1 MPLTIGLVGCGI
13 WGRNI
18 LRELVAL
25 DCHVVVVDPSE
36 ASRSDA
42 LRDGAMQAHATLP
55 SSDIYDGFIVAA
67 PATLHAEVIASLLD
81 HQVPVFCE
89 KPLTTDVGG
98 AERLVKQAGDRLF
111 VMHIW
116 RYHPGIQRLGEIAR
130 SGELGTPYLLRT
142 IRTNWTSP
150 RRDTDSVWT
159 MVPHDLSIA
168 IAVLGDIPPPRFA
181 WAERIGDRV
190 TGLVG
195 VLGTEPALVLE
206 VSNRYADKRREVRLH
221 CSNAVAVLPGDDRGV
236 IEITRSDPD
245 NDLLAI
251 TESESVPYQPP
262 LRSEL
267 EVFVSHLR
275 GGAPPPTTAHE
286 GLQVVRAVAQLRRL
300 AGVDV

>member
-1 MPLTIGLVGCGI
+1 MPLTIGLIGCGI

-18 LRELVAL
+18 LRELVAQG
-25 DCHVVVVDPSE
+25 CRVVVVDPSE
-36 ASRSDA
+36 ANRGRA
-42 LRDGAMQAHATLP
+42 LREGAMQVHAALP
-55 SSDIYDGFIVAA
+55 SSEVYDGFIVAT
-67 PATLHAEVIASLLD
+67 PATLHADVIAPLLD
-81 HQVPVFCE
+81 YQVPVFCE

-98 AERLVKQAGDRLF
+98 AESLVKQAGDRLF

-130 SGELGTPYLLRT
+130 YEELGTPYLLRT

-150 RRDTDSVWT
+150 RRDTDSIWT

-168 IAVLGDIPPPRFA
+168 IAVLGDIPESRFA
-181 WAERIGDRV
+181 WAERNGDRV

-221 CSNAVAVLPGDDRGV
+221 CAGGVAVLPGDETGV

-251 TESESVPYQPP
+251 TESQSVPYRSP

-267 EVFVSHLR
+267 EVFVAHLH
-275 GGAPPPTTAHE
+275 GGPPPPTTAQE

-300 AGVDV
+300 AGVDI